1 MVASVG
7 AKYILKYSER
17 LDKKE
22 SHLSADRRSLTNKK
36 PPTFPYR
43 LLCFPVGIP
52 CSLQE
57 AIIPYCKG
65 IPLRV
70 AALIKSNFFPCLLR
84 FWYPS
89 RISGFFPYP
98 PPPPEVLFFYVPLP
112 PEYPPN
118 PLAKPNS
125 FSPRSLTPSIFFL
138 KRPAHKS
145 KSLNTIS
152 QLMRS
157 KCGERC
163 TSFQS
168 FEKFGARRGKRQS
181 TKNCNFTLFS

>member
-17 LDKKE
+17 LGKQE
-22 SHLSADRRSLTNKK
+22 SHLSADRRSLTNKN

-52 CSLQE
+52 YSLQE

-84 FWYPS
+84 FWYPP
-89 RISGFFPYP
+89 RISGFLCTPQRFCFFTYPPKNTLHP
-98 PPPPEVLFFYVPLP
+98 PPPS
-112 PEYPPN
+112 
-118 PLAKPNS
+118 LAKLP
-125 FSPRSLTPSIFFL
+125 
-138 KRPAHKS
+138 
-145 KSLNTIS
+145 
-152 QLMRS
+152 
-157 KCGERC
+157 
-163 TSFQS
+163 
-168 FEKFGARRGKRQS
+168 
-181 TKNCNFTLFS
+181 

>member
-98 PPPPEVLFFYVPLP
+98 PPPPRGSVFLRTP
-112 PEYPPN
+112 PPRISS
-118 PLAKPNS
+118 KP
-125 FSPRSLTPSIFFL
+125 
-138 KRPAHKS
+138 
-145 KSLNTIS
+145 IS
-152 QLMRS
+152 QA
-157 KCGERC
+157 K
-163 TSFQS
+163 
-168 FEKFGARRGKRQS
+168 
-181 TKNCNFTLFS
+181 LF